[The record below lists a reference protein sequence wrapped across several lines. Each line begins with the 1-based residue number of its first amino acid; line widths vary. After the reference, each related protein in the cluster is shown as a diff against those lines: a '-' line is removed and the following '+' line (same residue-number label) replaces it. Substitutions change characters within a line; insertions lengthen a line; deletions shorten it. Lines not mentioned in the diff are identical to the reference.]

1 MSIAELCLSLVSP
14 RVSGGTSRLHH
25 KTQKGKIMK
34 KTFTLIELL
43 VVIAIIAILAGM
55 LLPALAKAKQ
65 KALAVN
71 CTSNLKGSLSTSI
84 LYMDDY
90 KGNFP
95 IYANVRA
102 TNLGNH
108 VNCYTWCDTLIR
120 TGYMEYGSGIIICPA
135 YSNKPDEGGYTGN
148 DPNNATY
155 AFVRCYGN
163 ICAGT
168 WDSGVLLDLGN
179 SNLFLNTTRL
189 KNPAATVLLGDS
201 WGLWSGEKEAPVYTV
216 AINSNGGGLVNHY
229 HFKMMH
235 NGRMNAAFA
244 DGHVASCGGGDM
256 LENVKKMPLWTTNT
270 FIFFT
275 EDDTVVQ
282 Y

>member
-1 MSIAELCLSLVSP
+1 
-14 RVSGGTSRLHH
+14 
-25 KTQKGKIMK
+25 MK
-34 KTFTLIELL
+34 KAFTLIELL

-71 CTSNLKGSLSTSI
+71 CTSNLKGSLSTSM

-95 IYANVRA
+95 LYSHIA
-102 TNLGNH
+102 TTDLGAH
-108 VNCYTWCDTLIR
+108 LWDYTWCDTMMR
-120 TGYMEYGSGIIICPA
+120 AGYMEFGSPIIICPA
-135 YSNKPDEGGYTGN
+135 YTNKPDEGGYTGN
-148 DPNNATY
+148 NPSNTSL
-155 AFVRCYGN
+155 AFVRCYGVVFWSS
-163 ICAGT
+163 IDGT
-168 WDSGVLLDLGN
+168 ALLIDPKDGN
-179 SNLFLNTTRL
+179 NQFMTTTRL

-201 WGLWSGEKEAPVYTV
+201 WGLWSGEKEAPVYV
-216 AINSNGGGLVNHY
+216 AGVNSDSGWTGGHY
-229 HFKMMH
+229 HYKMMH

-256 LENVKKMPLWTTNT
+256 LENMKKMPLKSPNGGFW
-270 FIFFT
+270 FFT
-275 EDDTVVQ
+275 EDDVLVK